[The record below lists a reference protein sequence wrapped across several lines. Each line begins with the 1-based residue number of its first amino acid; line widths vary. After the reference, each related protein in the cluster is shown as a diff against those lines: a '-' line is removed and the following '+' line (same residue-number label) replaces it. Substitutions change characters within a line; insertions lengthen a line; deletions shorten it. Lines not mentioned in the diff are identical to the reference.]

1 VVTLKVEAR
10 NKNFLVTLDSRQEVF
25 DADEELTILRE
36 KFEINLVR
44 LKGNDFMSTLRQKLM
59 WGIDKRN

>member
-1 VVTLKVEAR
+1 VEAR

>member
-1 VVTLKVEAR
+1 
-10 NKNFLVTLDSRQEVF
+10 
-25 DADEELTILRE
+25 LRE